1 MKARI
6 PCILGML
13 FLTGVMAWAQQTSL
27 SKTPLF
33 KMQAEKT
40 VSPRTAPVFFEE
52 NGVFPLTDT
61 DPVYGLSVSGHIV
74 LHHETNS
81 MVRITAECSDGIE
94 YLVYEANPLL
104 EEEQEFDI
112 TDAAWETSVL
122 QAEKLTKLNVRL
134 LNATFTLQNVKY
146 ALSAPQSKLQAR
158 QSIQKAQENA
168 IIDRLNESLEKKGAL
183 WRAGNTSI
191 SELTYEQKKAIFG
204 DSVPYLGGFEYY
216 RGGIFVMPGY
226 DPQAANKAKSA
237 DDDKYV
243 KEWDWR
249 NRHGKNWMT
258 SIKNQGKSN
267 TCAFFAT
274 LGMMEVYVNL
284 YYNRKID
291 LDLSEQE
298 LTCEGNIP
306 PVYQVGTGYATVRDF
321 LKKMGGVVE
330 EDCLP
335 YVGNLSSCVPCRNPA
350 ERINVDN
357 ILVDTIKL
365 VDLKKLVLGSPI
377 AITSKTA
384 WHGLVLTGYKKLE
397 EGDEVSYPNQRED
410 HVWEYKYIESNSPLV
425 GTTAW
430 LIKNSWGDWGDEGY
444 CLMVDD
450 IADKEKAIP
459 QGKVHS
465 LQYTDADIRV
475 EDADGD
481 GYFTWGVGER
491 PNWFPY
497 WIPKEA
503 DGDDSDPYKGPMDDY
518 GNIKEITPESSL
530 KDMYVL
536 LDIEIKSS
544 RYCYPNIYV
553 EDGGSLTLRG
563 DICLYST
570 KRIFVKNGGTL
581 ILDGVNLSNASIKV
595 YSGGHIEIKNGS
607 VLTRENDDALEVDKG
622 ATMNWSN
629 GVIKEK

>member
-1 MKARI
+1 MRARKI
-6 PCILGML
+6 YFLGML
-13 FLTGVMAWAQQTSL
+13 LLTGVVCRAQL
-27 SKTPLF
+27 SSTPLF
-33 KMQAEKT
+33 KVQADKT
-40 VSPRTAPVFFEE
+40 VSATFTPMQFETSGE
-52 NGVFPLTDT
+52 FSLKNTS
-61 DPVYGLSVSGHIV
+61 PVYGLSISGHIV
-74 LHHETNS
+74 LRHETNS

-104 EEEQEFDI
+104 VDEQEFDI
-112 TDAAWETSVL
+112 TDVAMETAIL
-122 QAEKLTKLNVRL
+122 QAENVVKLNITL
-134 LNATFTLQNVKY
+134 LNAAFTLQNVKY

-258 SIKNQGKSN
+258 SIKDQGECNS
-267 TCAFFAT
+267 CALFAM
-274 LGMMEVYVNL
+274 LGTIEAYVNL
-284 YYNRKID
+284 YYNRKLD

-298 LTCEGNIP
+298 ILCSNYMPICMLGSS
-306 PVYQVGTGYATVRDF
+306 YAYGRDF
-321 LKKMGGVVE
+321 LAENEGVIEENCMPYIGKM
-330 EDCLP
+330 P
-335 YVGNLSSCVPCRNPA
+335 PCDRCSKPM
-350 ERINVDN
+350 EKINIDT
-357 ILVDTIKL
+357 ILVDTTKL
-365 VDLKKLVLGSPI
+365 LDLKKLVLKSPI
-377 AITSKTA
+377 AISSATA

-397 EGDEVSYPNQRED
+397 EGDYISYPNRSK
-410 HVWEYKYIESNSPLV
+410 VWEGEYIFSGSPLI
-425 GTTAW
+425 GSTAW

-465 LQYTDADIRV
+465 LQYTDTDIRV

-481 GYFTWGVGER
+481 GYFTWGVGGR
-491 PNWFPY
+491 PVGLPS
-497 WIPKEA
+497 WIPIEA
-503 DGDDSDPYKGPMDDY
+503 DGDDTDPHKGPMDDY

-536 LDIEIKSS
+536 INTEINSS
-544 RYCYPNIYV
+544 GYYCYPNIYV
-553 EDGGSLTLRG
+553 EDGMSLTLKG
-563 DICLYST
+563 NVCLYST

-581 ILDGVNLSNASIKV
+581 ILDGVKLSNASIKV

-607 VLTRENDDALEVDKG
+607 VLMQGMGDVLEVDKG